1 MIYYGNSFPQN
12 MRYLNWIFLLL
23 FFIPHLVSA
32 QSLTFVELNCEN
44 LFDYYDDE
52 GKDDAE
58 YLPEATRHW
67 TKKRYWRKLNNI
79 AQELLSTSDEA
90 IPDLIAL
97 CEVENDS
104 VLHDLTH
111 RSLLRNAG
119 YEYLMTSSPDLRGID
134 VALLYSPFSFAPIRS
149 YPLRVTPIKGMRPTR
164 DILYVCG
171 ETVSGDTLHVFVVH
185 LPSRY
190 GGERYSRPFRQAA
203 TDRLCQ
209 SLDSITS
216 LNPEAQILIA
226 GDFNDG
232 AESPALRQICQHGI
246 LNLTKD
252 AKAQNG
258 VRGTYRYKGEWESI
272 DHILGSLYI
281 YNKVDTAFIHSLKFL
296 LEDEKLYGGF
306 RPRRTYNGM
315 RYQPGYSD
323 HLPLVVRLRLT
334 PVSVPQP
341 ALRD

>member
-1 MIYYGNSFPQN
+1 MSS
-12 MRYLNWIFLLL
+12 IFLCL
-23 FFIPHLVSA
+23 FISSFIFITLPSKS

-44 LFDYYDDE
+44 LFDYFHDE
-52 GKDDAE
+52 GKDDTE

-79 AQELLSTSDEA
+79 AQELLSCSDEG

-104 VLHDLTH
+104 VLHDLTK

-119 YEYLMTSSPDLRGID
+119 YEYLMTASPDVRGID

-149 YPLRVTPIKGMRPTR
+149 YPIRITPIEGMRPTR
-164 DILYVCG
+164 DIFYACG
-171 ETVSGDTLHVFVVH
+171 ETAAGDTLHVFVVH
-185 LPSRY
+185 LPSRF
-190 GGERYSRPFRQAA
+190 GGERYSRPFRQTAA
-203 TDRLCQ
+203 DRLCQ
-209 SLDSITS
+209 SIDSIRS
-216 LNPEAQILIA
+216 VSPEAKLLVA

-232 AESPALRQICQHGI
+232 PDSDLLHQICQHG
-246 LNLTKD
+246 LHNLTKD
-252 AKAQNG
+252 APGANG

-272 DHILGSLYI
+272 DHILASRAI
-281 YNKVDTAFIHSLKFL
+281 YNKVDTSFIHSPKFL
-296 LEDEKLYGGF
+296 LEDEKFYGGL

-323 HLPLVVRLRLT
+323 HLPLVVRFRL
-334 PVSVPQP
+334 
-341 ALRD
+341 